1 MNANLV
7 RSSRLRNCANQ
18 RELVFRKRAI
28 SFRKLNSTVTSILSL
43 VREWMEVRVEL
54 SFRNKIARFL
64 KTSSHWFAQ
73 FRRRDAHTRFGCISP
88 RLVIQSSATRFT
100 GLTSNSISNLS
111 KRVGPR
117 SLNVSYSCRAMR
129 FSRPSSR
136 SKTNMNGRANCRQ
149 SSLGSSTILCRA
161 PLRLPRSRMAGSPRR
176 PPAPTLRSATG
187 RLRSYLRNQRY
198 FQFCGL
204 PWASH

>member
-1 MNANLV
+1 ALTEFRVEQRFTRSTSQPSLAASRLPRDRDWVERREDGGEGRSKLAGKHSVRGKERFALV
-7 RSSRLRNCANQ
+7 R
-18 RELVFRKRAI
+18 AI
-28 SFRKLNSTVTSILSL
+28 PKTGRTHQIRVHLASL
-43 VREWMEVRVEL
+43 GYPVVGE
-54 SFRNKIARFL
+54 
-64 KTSSHWFAQ
+64 
-73 FRRRDAHTRFGCISP
+73 
-88 RLVIQSSATRFT
+88 RFT

-111 KRVGPR
+111 KRVGRR

-176 PPAPTLRSATG
+176 PPAPALCSATG

-204 PWASH
+204 P